1 MKLLEHRSGFAL
13 DRALISAF
21 VLCVLSVGCGGGG
34 SASSPTPEPGPTPS
48 LSGVFEYEGITHVSW
63 WFDEYQGA
71 SGTNSRQALNAT
83 GANWAGLLLT
93 WYMDDRNSTTIQPDS
108 QRTPSESAV
117 IEAIRHLHR
126 LGLKVMLKPHVDV
139 KDDTWRGS
147 VRPSN
152 TASWFASYASYITS
166 MARLAEAESV
176 EMLCVG
182 TEFARLSG
190 ADLRNRWAAVIAQV
204 RESYHGRITY
214 AANANSAADE
224 FTSVSFWDL
233 VDLAGL
239 DVYVPLTNR
248 DDPSPADLVA
258 GWTRNRN
265 GDNMLAAY
273 RNWQRSHGKPVIF
286 TEIGYRS
293 ANGTNRAPWEYGTTL
308 SYDGVEQ
315 ADCYYAAFAVW
326 LPERAWMK
334 GIFWW
339 SWDVP
344 TPAANDTGYTPRN
357 KPAGEFLRERFS
369 S

>member
-1 MKLLEHRSGFAL
+1 MHGHAWTGAL
-13 DRALISAF
+13 GIF
-21 VLCVLSVGCGGGG
+21 VTLFVGCGGGG
-34 SASSPTPEPGPTPS
+34 DSAPSPTPEPAPS

-71 SGTNSRQALNAT
+71 AGASSRQALDAT

-93 WYMDDRNSTTIQPDS
+93 WYMDDRNATAIRPDA
-108 QRTPSESAV
+108 QRTPSDSAV
-117 IEAIRHLHR
+117 VEAIRSFHG
-126 LGLKVMLKPHVDV
+126 LGLKVMLKPHVDS
-139 KDDTWRGS
+139 KDGTWRGS
-147 VRPSN
+147 VRPPD
-152 TASWFASYASYITS
+152 ADAWFASYSAFIAD
-166 MARLAEAESV
+166 MARLADAEGV

-182 TEFARLSG
+182 TELARLSG
-190 ADLRNRWAAVIAQV
+190 TDLRRQWADLIAAVRAT
-204 RESYHGRITY
+204 YHGPITY

-224 FTSVSFWDL
+224 FTSIDFWDL
-233 VDLAGL
+233 VDFAGL

-248 DDPSPADLVA
+248 DDPSPADLIA

-293 ANGTNRAPWEYGTTL
+293 ANGTNRAPWEFSTTL

-315 ADCYYAAFAVW
+315 ADCYRAAFTVW
-326 LPERAWMK
+326 LNERSWMK
-334 GIFWW
+334 GVFWW

-344 TPAANDTGYTPRN
+344 APAPNDTSYTPRT
-357 KPAGEFLRERFS
+357 KPAGDFLRERYS